1 MPGIQVKIMN
11 LAQEAPALASTS
23 NHSFANLGNA
33 FGAFFGGVI
42 INHMGLT
49 SLPWVGAI
57 FVGTAFVIS
66 TCLFIVETRKKHS
79 EQSS

>member
-1 MPGIQVKIMN
+1 
-11 LAQEAPALASTS
+11 
-23 NHSFANLGNA
+23 
-33 FGAFFGGVI
+33 
-42 INHMGLT
+42 MGLT

>member
-1 MPGIQVKIMN
+1 MN

-42 INHMGLT
+42 INHMGLP